1 MKKIILM
8 LMVGFFIA
16 ACNNTGS
23 GDQADAD
30 NTEQEAAI
38 PGEIQIAVID
48 VTGLHCESCVNTV
61 TEVLQGLEGINVA
74 KVSLE
79 YEQAKVKFEPAV
91 ISTEEIKSAIEEKGY
106 GVGNIEVMEMKDQSK
121 EGTE

>member
-1 MKKIILM
+1 M

-16 ACNNTGS
+16 ACNNTSS
-23 GDQADAD
+23 GDQADTD

-61 TEVLQGLEGINVA
+61 TEVLQGLEGINAA

-79 YEQAKVKFEPAV
+79 YEQAKVKFEPA
-91 ISTEEIKSAIEEKGY
+91 IITTEEIKSAIEEKGY

-121 EGTE
+121 EETE